1 MKEQYIKKDHILT
14 GNMVSV
20 DHYILRSPCRLF
32 HKKRKSDTSEIFLG
46 RCDFIYH
53 VSGYIIIKH
62 QVAIKATETFQPKLT
77 FEREDQSQGVAI
89 KQYHTNNGIFNYSD
103 FI

>member
-62 QVAIKATETFQPKLT
+62 QVAINDNENVKEKITFDMEAQI
-77 FEREDQSQGVAI
+77 QGI
-89 KQYHTNNGIFNYSD
+89 
-103 FI
+103 